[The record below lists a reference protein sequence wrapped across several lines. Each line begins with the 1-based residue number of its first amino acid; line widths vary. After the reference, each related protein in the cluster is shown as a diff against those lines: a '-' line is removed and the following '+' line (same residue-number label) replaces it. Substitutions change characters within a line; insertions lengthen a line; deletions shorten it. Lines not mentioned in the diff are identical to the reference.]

1 MAGAPWKVSSPHTW
15 PAVPSLN
22 DSAIQVTGTVTA
34 RAGGKSAGMTTAM
47 EPAAGWC
54 LGCGTR
60 VTVEEAF
67 CPTCGTRQ
75 VPDRPMPVDGLGEDS
90 ERLARS
96 TNAWLLAAIV
106 IGTVLLL
113 VAAIL
118 AGWFGAAVSEDDDAD
133 RIGRGAAASV
143 EDPAGDAACCL
154 RPAVAG

>member
-1 MAGAPWKVSSPHTW
+1 VTVSSPHRW
-15 PAVPSLN
+15 RVVASLKE
-22 DSAIQVTGTVTA
+22 SVIQVTSTVTA

-60 VTVEEAF
+60 VTVEEVF
-67 CPTCGTRQ
+67 CPMCGTRQ
-75 VPDRPMPVDGLGEDS
+75 VPDRPMPVDRGEDA
-90 ERLARS
+90 ERLVRS

-106 IGTVLLL
+106 TGTVLLL

-118 AGWFGAAVSEDDDAD
+118 AGWFGAAVSEDDDVD
-133 RIGRGAAASV
+133 RIGRGAAESV
-143 EDPAGDAACCL
+143 EDHAGDASCCL